1 MSKRVRPQAPVH
13 RSLGGGGGRTA
24 ARAVTVPPLYHF
36 GVRLFAVFTAAMFIA
51 FWPSYFSRLSDQPS
65 AHHHAH
71 GLAMSAWLAL
81 LIAQAS
87 LMRAGNRA
95 LHRRLGLL
103 SYALV
108 PIIVVVTLRFVHYT
122 VREVPELGDYGLF
135 FLALV
140 VFTLVTFVALFALA
154 MVYRKQPAVHAR
166 FMVSTLF
173 PLFPPVTDRLIARFM
188 PSVLDMMPRI
198 GGAEIL
204 QVAGF
209 AIADTILAGLV
220 IWDWRQNGR
229 RVFLTALAIVVLGQA
244 AIMNAHRVGLWQ
256 AFGPWF
262 VGLPLS

>member
-1 MSKRVRPQAPVH
+1 M
-13 RSLGGGGGRTA
+13 
-24 ARAVTVPPLYHF
+24 
-36 GVRLFAVFTAAMFIA
+36 AMVVA
-51 FWPSYFSRLSDQPS
+51 FWPSYFSRLADQPS
-65 AHHHAH
+65 VHSHAH
-71 GLAMSAWLAL
+71 GLAMTAWLAL

-103 SYALV
+103 SYLLV
-108 PIIVVVTLRFVHYT
+108 PVIVVVTLRFVHYT

-140 VFTLVTFVALFALA
+140 VWTLVTFVTLFALA
-154 MVYRKQPAVHAR
+154 MLYRKQPAVHAR

-188 PSVLDMMPRI
+188 PSIIDWMPRI

-209 AIADTILAGLV
+209 VIADTILVGLAL
-220 IWDWRQNGR
+220 WDWQKNSR
-229 RVFLTALAIVVLGQA
+229 RVFVVALAIVVAGQA
-244 AIMNAHRVGLWQ
+244 VIMNAHRVGLWQ

-262 VGLPLS
+262 VRLPLS

>member
-1 MSKRVRPQAPVH
+1 MSRRSRPAA
-13 RSLGGGGGRTA
+13 A
-24 ARAVTVPPLYHF
+24 ARVTAVPPLYHF
-36 GVRLFAVFTAAMFIA
+36 GVRLFALFTMAMVVA
-51 FWPSYFSRLSDQPS
+51 FWPSYFSRLADQPS
-65 AHHHAH
+65 VHPHAH
-71 GLAMSAWLAL
+71 GLAMTAWLAL

-103 SYALV
+103 SYLLV
-108 PIIVVVTLRFVHYT
+108 PVIVVVTLRFVHYT

-140 VFTLVTFVALFALA
+140 VLTLVTFVTLFALA
-154 MVYRKQPAVHAR
+154 MLYRKQPAVHAR

-173 PLFPPVTDRLIARFM
+173 PLFPPVTDRLIARFA
-188 PSVLDMMPRI
+188 PSVLDWMPRI

-209 AIADTILAGLV
+209 AIADTILVGLV
-220 IWDWRQNGR
+220 IWDWQKNGR
-229 RVFLTALAIVVLGQA
+229 RVFLVALAIVVIGQA
-244 AIMNAHRVGLWQ
+244 AILNAHRFAIWQ

>member
-1 MSKRVRPQAPVH
+1 MSRRTRPQPAA
-13 RSLGGGGGRTA
+13 RTA
-24 ARAVTVPPLYHF
+24 ARAAAVPPLYHF
-36 GVRLFAVFTAAMFIA
+36 GVRLFAVFTMAMVLA

-65 AHHHAH
+65 VHHHAH
-71 GLAMSAWLAL
+71 GLAMTAWLVL

-87 LMRAGNRA
+87 LMRAGHRA
-95 LHRRLGLL
+95 LHRQLGLL
-103 SYALV
+103 SYPLV
-108 PIIVVVTLRFVHYT
+108 PIMVVVTLRFVHYT

-140 VFTLVTFVALFALA
+140 VFTLVTFVTLFALA
-154 MVYRKQPAVHAR
+154 MLYRKQPAVHAR

-173 PLFPPVTDRLIARFM
+173 PLFPPVTDRLIARFA
-188 PSVLDMMPRI
+188 PSVLAWMPRI

-209 AIADTILAGLV
+209 AIADTILVGLAL
-220 IWDWRQNGR
+220 WDWQKNSR
-229 RVFLTALAIVVLGQA
+229 RVLVVALAIVILGQA
-244 AIMNAHRVGLWQ
+244 AIVNAHRFGPWQ

>member
-1 MSKRVRPQAPVH
+1 MSRRTRPQPAA
-13 RSLGGGGGRTA
+13 RTA
-24 ARAVTVPPLYHF
+24 ARAAAVPPLYHF
-36 GVRLFAVFTAAMFIA
+36 GVRLFALFTMAMVVA
-51 FWPSYFSRLSDQPS
+51 FWPSYFSRLADQPS
-65 AHHHAH
+65 VHSHAH
-71 GLAMSAWLAL
+71 GLAMTAWLAL

-103 SYALV
+103 SYLLV
-108 PIIVVVTLRFVHYT
+108 PVIVVVTLRFVHYT

-140 VFTLVTFVALFALA
+140 VFTLVTFVSLFALA
-154 MVYRKQPAVHAR
+154 MLYRKQPAVHAR

-173 PLFPPVTDRLIARFM
+173 PLFPPVTDRLIARFA
-188 PSVLDMMPRI
+188 PSVLAWMPRI

-209 AIADTILAGLV
+209 AIADTILVGLAL
-220 IWDWRQNGR
+220 WDWQKNSR
-229 RVFLTALAIVVLGQA
+229 RVLVVALAIVVAGQA
-244 AIMNAHRVGLWQ
+244 AIMNVHRFGFWR

-262 VGLPLS
+262 VSLPLT